1 MTLTRLIY
9 LSYAAPNLE
18 YPDFLDIMEKSEK
31 NNLVAKITG
40 SLCYGDSM
48 FLQILE
54 GDRKLV
60 SQTYSR
66 ISNDKRHFDSELI
79 EFVEID
85 SRLFSTWSMKVVQ
98 LDTFLQKHTRH
109 VLTKYSSSVRYALSS
124 MNAKQSLQFM
134 VELSELYNQ
143 ANSQPNN

>member
-1 MTLTRLIY
+1 MTLYRLIY

-18 YPDFLDIMEKSEK
+18 YPDFLDIMQKSEK
-31 NNLVAKITG
+31 NNSVAAITG
-40 SLCYGDSM
+40 MLCYGDSM

-60 SQTYSR
+60 SQTYNR

-79 EFVEID
+79 EFVETD
-85 SRLFSTWSMKVVQ
+85 CRLFSTWSMKLVQ
-98 LDTFLQKHTRH
+98 LDTFMKEQTRH
-109 VLTKYSSSVRYALSS
+109 ILTKYSSSVRYPLSS
-124 MNAKQSLQFM
+124 MNGKQSLKFM

-143 ANSQPNN
+143 ANS